1 MLAWCR
7 VPPDEF
13 SISTRISIIKEQN
26 RNIHHSYAHHPGEST
41 MQIFSNKSSVN
52 QQCPINLI
60 VMDLTFH
67 VCVFFTLFS
76 KGNTIITIPATSTPS
91 ASTDISRPVKSTAT
105 TRNSRMAASTRRAL
119 FTGTAPVVAAAPEQF
134 S

>member
-13 SISTRISIIKEQN
+13 SISTRISIRSRTETYITHMPTT
-26 RNIHHSYAHHPGEST
+26 RADPPR
-41 MQIFSNKSSVN
+41 QIFSNKSSVN

-91 ASTDISRPVKSTAT
+91 ASTDISRPVNPLPLPETAGWQP
-105 TRNSRMAASTRRAL
+105 AQGA
-119 FTGTAPVVAAAPEQF
+119 QF
-134 S
+134 SQVLLQW